1 MPGGGELVPLC
12 LGPLPHLHWPL
23 WPISQPW
30 HPPWMLLYSHWC
42 PIWESETPPRMVM
55 SSWKTP
61 QQCLRHRWHMLL
73 QRYLRHC
80 QHSAFS
86 ITGIHYCNGASGI
99 VSECGCN
106 GASGIVSIPYPNSA
120 LGIVS
125 ICYHNSTPGIVSK
138 RFHNGASGIIS
149 ECLRHHQQTCQHLW
163 MLMQTTH
170 LPLL

>member
-1 MPGGGELVPLC
+1 MPLC

-23 WPISQPW
+23 WPISQPR

-42 PIWESETPPRMVM
+42 PIWASKTPPRMVM

-73 QRYLRHC
+73 QRYLGHC

-99 VSECGCN
+99 VSKCC
-106 GASGIVSIPYPNSA
+106 
-120 LGIVS
+120 
-125 ICYHNSTPGIVSK
+125 
-138 RFHNGASGIIS
+138 HNGASGIIS
-149 ECLRHHQQTCQHLW
+149 ECGCNSASGIVSPTQTVPWALSVYA
-163 MLMQTTH
+163 TTTVPQA
-170 LPLL
+170 LSVNAATMVPQASSVNA